1 MFSQPRSACV
11 TPTPLLPHAWQTVKQ
26 VRNFSTLYT
35 DHIRIEQELVY
46 PLVEAGLTPESAE
59 NMGGRDNRTP
69 ELQQSAD
76 QPINYV
82 KLSCSPPQI

>member
-35 DHIRIEQELVY
+35 DHIRIEHELVY

-59 NMGGRDNRTP
+59 NMGGETTERR
-69 ELQQSAD
+69 SCSKV
-76 QPINYV
+76 PINP
-82 KLSCSPPQI
+82 SIM

>member
-59 NMGGRDNRTP
+59 NMGGAR
-69 ELQQSAD
+69 QQNAGVAAKCRSTH
-76 QPINYV
+76 QLCKV
-82 KLSCSPPQI
+82 KL